1 MKILKYV
8 LFLACVIPIFIFRDY
23 TPNNELKYLSIA
35 DEAIRNGNIFTF
47 SNQGMVYAD
56 KPPLYLWIVMLG
68 KYLLGGHSMLFLG
81 LFSFI
86 PALVTLFVMDK
97 WIGNTVDKKIRLSGQ
112 LMLLT
117 SGLFLGS
124 AIVLRM
130 DMLMCMFIVLSLYT
144 FFKIYSGRYSNVDKF
159 LFPFYIFMA
168 IFSKGPIGLV
178 VPLLSVTT
186 FLIVKKE
193 IRDFGKY
200 LGWKEFGLLLGLS
213 AIWFGGVYLEG
224 GNEYLH
230 NLLFNQTVN
239 RAVDSFHHK
248 APFYYYATSIWY
260 ALAPWSVFYII
271 TIIVGIKKRLIQ
283 TDLEKFFLVIIT
295 TTFIALSVFSGKLD
309 IYMLPAFPFFAYL
322 ALLILFKL
330 KEKLIVNITIAIPAA
345 AILLA
350 ALPAMSFMDFH
361 HNLFIVAATTVLSV
375 SALGSLIYLFKN
387 HLHHSINSLAIGM
400 LLTIF
405 VGSFAI
411 PDFNEQLGFR
421 KLAETGE
428 KLATESGIQN
438 YYSLG
443 VRSAENMDV
452 FLQKEVVKTDIETI
466 DKLIGQGQEFILFA
480 RSRELSDGKPLV
492 ERVKDREQ
500 QQIGDQVI
508 IVFRKQ

>member
-1 MKILKYV
+1 MKILKYL
-8 LFLACVIPIFIFRDY
+8 LFLACIIPILIFRDY

-47 SNQGMVYAD
+47 TNHGMVYAD

-68 KYLLGGHSMLFLG
+68 KWLLGTHSMLFLG
-81 LFSFI
+81 LFSII
-86 PALVTLFVMDK
+86 PALITVYVMDK
-97 WIGNTVDKKIRLSGQ
+97 WIGNTVDKKTRLSGQ

-130 DMLMCMFIVLSLYT
+130 DMLMCMFIILSLYT
-144 FFKIYSGRYSNVDKF
+144 FFKIYSGEHTKADKL

-193 IRDFGKY
+193 IRHFGQY
-200 LGWKEFGLLLGLS
+200 LGWKEFGILLGLS
-213 AIWFGGVYLEG
+213 AIWFGGVYWEG

-260 ALAPWSVFYII
+260 ALAPWSIFYII

-283 TDLEKFFLVIIT
+283 TDLEKFFLVVIT

-322 ALLILFKL
+322 ALLILCKI
-330 KEKLIVNITIAIPAA
+330 KEKLIVNITIAVPAT

-350 ALPAMSFMDFH
+350 ALPAIFFMNFH
-361 HNLFIVAATTVLSV
+361 HNVYIIIAATVLSA
-375 SALGSLIYLFKN
+375 SALGTLIYLYKKQ
-387 HLHHSINSLAIGM
+387 LYRSINSLAIGI
-400 LLTIF
+400 LATIF
-405 VGSFAI
+405 IGSFAI

-421 KLAETGE
+421 KLAETGK
-428 KLATESGIQN
+428 KLATENGIQN

-443 VRSAENMDV
+443 LRSAENMDV
-452 FLQKEVVKTDIETI
+452 FLQKGVVKTDLETI
-466 DKLIGQGQEFILFA
+466 DKLIGEGQEFILFV
-480 RSRELSDGKPLV
+480 RNRELSDGKPLV
-492 ERVKDREQ
+492 GRVNERKQEKV
-500 QQIGDQVI
+500 GDQTI
-508 IVFRKQ
+508 IVFNQK